1 MAVSIVTCWPPE
13 TGVTEAILS
22 TDVPLES
29 VPCVSVYFQ
38 VFPTEIGNGTEAE
51 ETTDVEP
58 PELPEPEC
66 VPAELLPAA
75 LLTVELGPP
84 DEPGLAV
91 LQPARSR
98 PATAATA
105 MAATA
110 GRCGDRAS
118 AFMSM

>member
-51 ETTDVEP
+51 ETTDDEP
-58 PELPEPEC
+58 PDLPELPDLDS
-66 VPAELLPAA
+66 VPAELPPAA
-75 LLTVELGPP
+75 LLVVEPEPP
-84 DEPGLAV
+84 GDPELAV
-91 LQPARSR
+91 LQPARTS
-98 PATAATA
+98 PATAA
-105 MAATA
+105 
-110 GRCGDRAS
+110 
-118 AFMSM
+118 